1 LGIGRSWH
9 PKPLIYGEGIE
20 TRIKPDPV
28 PDGLFGGN
36 DFDNLMLALCNH
48 YAPTV
53 IPYVIEQSGI
63 EAPEFIA
70 V

>member
-1 LGIGRSWH
+1 M
-9 PKPLIYGEGIE
+9 
-20 TRIKPDPV
+20 RIKPDPV

-48 YAPTV
+48 DAPTV

>member
-1 LGIGRSWH
+1 
-9 PKPLIYGEGIE
+9 
-20 TRIKPDPV
+20 
-28 PDGLFGGN
+28 LFGGN